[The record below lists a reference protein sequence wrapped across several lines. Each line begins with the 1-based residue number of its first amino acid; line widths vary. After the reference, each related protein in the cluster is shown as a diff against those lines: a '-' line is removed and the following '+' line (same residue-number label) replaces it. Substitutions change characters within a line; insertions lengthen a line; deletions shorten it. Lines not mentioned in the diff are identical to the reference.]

1 MGDIAASGDVVS
13 VSQDFRSAISAVM
26 RVLENDPPG
35 MIIGGIAV
43 IALGFPRT
51 TGDID
56 ATVLVTLDD
65 LDDLLRRCE
74 TEGLVPRVSGARDF
88 AKVRRVLLMKH
99 RDSGVEVD
107 ISLAALPFEAEAI
120 AHRRVVDVGGMRMAI
135 PRVDDLL
142 VYKMVASRP
151 QDLRDVEELLLRY
164 VNTVDLVRIRRL
176 IGEFAEVL
184 ERPEMVSSFDRLV
197 ALARGPGAS

>member
-1 MGDIAASGDVVS
+1 MQVI
-13 VSQDFRSAISAVM
+13 
-26 RVLENDPPG
+26 ENGPPG
-35 MIIGGIAV
+35 MIIGGMAV

-51 TGDID
+51 TVDID
-56 ATVLVTLDD
+56 ATVRATLDD
-65 LDDLLRRCE
+65 LDSLVRRCE
-74 TEGLVPRVSGARDF
+74 SAGIEPRVAGAVDF

-107 ISLAALPFEAEAI
+107 ISLAALPFEEEAI
-120 AHRRVVDVGGMRMAI
+120 AHRRMIDIGGLRMAI

-164 VNTVDLVRIRRL
+164 VNAVDLPRVRRL
-176 IGEFAEVL
+176 IGEFSEVL
-184 ERPEMVSSFDRLV
+184 ERPEMVSKFDQLV
-197 ALARGPGAS
+197 SLARGPNTP